1 MVAQV
6 GYLVAERSR
15 GRVAPCV
22 VCTMH
27 VETRSVGFLVDLKTK
42 VNDLSVVW
50 PQNHWD
56 GFLQFSLKTGGDGF
70 CGLASKPVATVSWLS
85 FKPRWWRFSQ
95 FGPQNWRLRFCD
107 LGHKITVTIS
117 WFGPQNHVGFGLSVA
132 PQNQWMKVDAGHASR
147 SSSLL
152 HVEASRARVSQF
164 GDKIGRG
171 TMAGGARGTI
181 TEVASESS

>member
-6 GYLVAERSR
+6 EYLVTERSR

-22 VCTMH
+22 VCTVH
-27 VETRSVGFLVDLKTK
+27 VETRSTSFLVELKTK
-42 VNDLSVVW
+42 VDNLSVVC

-56 GFLQFSLKTGGDGF
+56 DFLQFSLKTGGDGF
-70 CGLASKPVATVSWLS
+70 CGLASKLVATVSWLS
-85 FKPRWWRFSQ
+85 LKPRWWRVSR
-95 FGPQNWRLRFCD
+95 FGPQNRRLRFCD
-107 LGHKITVTIS
+107 LGHKITVTVS

-132 PQNQWMKVDAGHASR
+132 PQNQWMEVDAGHTSR

-152 HVEASRARVSQF
+152 HVEASQARVSQS
-164 GDKIGRG
+164 GDKTGGG

>member
-132 PQNQWMKVDAGHASR
+132 PQNQWMKVDTGPASR

-152 HVEASRARVSQF
+152 HVKASRTRVSQS
-164 GDKIGRG
+164 GDKTGGG
-171 TMAGGARGTI
+171 TLAGGAYDTI